1 MSQTIQGSKGFA
13 EAKNYRGS
21 RILWAVPIVYKNGK
35 RRTGHSMT
43 VSGCP
48 GQAGS
53 AARGCMSEPR
63 FEAAD
68 ARAQFERLL
77 GELRPRLHRFCA
89 RMTGSVIDGE
99 DIVQEAMLKA
109 LESLS
114 ESEAIDNPEAWVFR
128 IAHNTALDFLRRRAR
143 QQSLQSD
150 ESTDMIVD
158 PATPIEDRKAVT
170 VSLRTFMHLPA
181 AQRGA
186 VILKDVLGYS
196 LDEIGHVM
204 QATLPAVKAAL
215 HRGRQQLRDLASA
228 PEERSV
234 AVLAEPE
241 RSRLAAYVDRFNA
254 HDFDAVRE
262 MLADEVRL
270 EVVNKVRL
278 SGRREV
284 SKYFTNYGQVSDWN
298 LIPGFVDRR
307 PGILVRDPAD
317 PNGRPTYFIL
327 LSWGVDGLLG
337 IRDFRYARYAIE
349 GAELIALQ

>member
-1 MSQTIQGSKGFA
+1 
-13 EAKNYRGS
+13 
-21 RILWAVPIVYKNGK
+21 
-35 RRTGHSMT
+35 
-43 VSGCP
+43 
-48 GQAGS
+48 
-53 AARGCMSEPR
+53 MSE
-63 FEAAD
+63 FGFGAAD
-68 ARAQFERLL
+68 ARAQFERAQFERLL

-114 ESEAIDNPEAWVFR
+114 EAEAIDNPEAWIFR

-150 ESTDMIVD
+150 ESMDMIVD
-158 PATPIEDRKAVT
+158 PASLIEDRQAVT
-170 VSLRTFMHLPA
+170 VSLRTFMHLPV

-196 LDEIGHVM
+196 LEEIGHVM

-215 HRGRQQLRDLASA
+215 HRGRQHLRELADA
-228 PEERSV
+228 PEERS
-234 AVLAEPE
+234 APVLAEPE

-262 MLADEVRL
+262 MLADEIRL
-270 EVVNKVRL
+270 DVVNRFQL
-278 SGRREV
+278 SGRGEV
-284 SKYFTNYGQVSDWN
+284 SKYFTNYAKVSDWH
-298 LIPGFVDRR
+298 LIPGFIDRR
-307 PGILVRDPAD
+307 PGILVRDLAD
-317 PNGRPTYFIL
+317 PNGPPTYFIL
-327 LSWGVDGLLG
+327 LSWDGDGLIG

-349 GAELIALQ
+349 GAELVALR

>member
-1 MSQTIQGSKGFA
+1 
-13 EAKNYRGS
+13 
-21 RILWAVPIVYKNGK
+21 
-35 RRTGHSMT
+35 
-43 VSGCP
+43 
-48 GQAGS
+48 
-53 AARGCMSEPR
+53 MSEPR
-63 FEAAD
+63 FGEAD
-68 ARAQFERLL
+68 ARAQFDRLL

-114 ESEAIDNPEAWVFR
+114 ETEAIDNPEAWILR
-128 IAHNTALDFLRRRAR
+128 IAHNAALDFLRHRAR

-150 ESTDMIVD
+150 EIMDMIVD
-158 PATPIEDRKAVT
+158 PATPIEDRQAVT
-170 VSLRTFMHLPA
+170 VSLRTFMHLPV
-181 AQRGA
+181 AQRGT

-196 LDEIGHVM
+196 LEEIGHVM

-215 HRGRQQLRDLASA
+215 HRGRQHLRELADA
-228 PEERSV
+228 PEERS
-234 AVLAEPE
+234 APVLAEPQ
-241 RSRLAAYVDRFNA
+241 RTRLAAYIDRFNA

-270 EVVNKVRL
+270 EVVNKIRL
-278 SGRREV
+278 AGRREV
-284 SKYFTNYGQVSDWN
+284 GKYFTNYAQLSDWH

-307 PGILVRDPAD
+307 PGILVHDPAD

-327 LSWGVDGLLG
+327 LSWGVDGLIG

-349 GAELIALQ
+349 GAELIALR